1 MARYI
6 YYNVV
11 LHRTHSMQLQSPSPS
26 SLSMNVKNR
35 NFRFSVFQQLGCRKK
50 KEKKKKKQQQ
60 QCSQAE
66 IYAML
71 SNSLVYKL
79 NYQQATEKKVEHTFI
94 FILRAVLAQTY
105 TTSYLLYTPTYRA
118 EGIVG
123 DRAFPQILADQQI
136 RCQPYYFSP
145 LPPRPSYGPD
155 RLIKPLRAK

>member
-1 MARYI
+1 
-6 YYNVV
+6 
-11 LHRTHSMQLQSPSPS
+11 
-26 SLSMNVKNR
+26 MNVKNR

-94 FILRAVLAQTY
+94 FISRAVLM
-105 TTSYLLYTPTYRA
+105 
-118 EGIVG
+118 
-123 DRAFPQILADQQI
+123 
-136 RCQPYYFSP
+136 
-145 LPPRPSYGPD
+145 
-155 RLIKPLRAK
+155 